1 MEDKPQLRRRWR
13 SKKAEKPTKSPE
25 VKLDFEKFPLI
36 RNKHETIGKNPNDI
50 EAVWKFVEYVLQN
63 TPNSVE
69 LIIVHYRV
77 YV

>member
-25 VKLDFEKFPLI
+25 VKLDFEKVPLI
-36 RNKHETIGKNPNDI
+36 RNKHETIGRNSNDI
-50 EAVWKFVEYVLQN
+50 EAVWKFVEYVR
-63 TPNSVE
+63 TPQKSVE
-69 LIIVHYRV
+69 LNIVHLRV